1 MSTPATTPADIAAHK
16 DTIALF
22 TYRVGTNSPACHL
35 LFEQFGGID
44 QWHSI
49 ARDFADIGAA
59 TVGPNDDD
67 GIRLSI
73 GDAQTV
79 WYVRDGRFALVV
91 VLPKRTTLSKSILRM
106 SRRALRSLAA
116 EEKAVRAVQETT
128 AQVQHDTATQ
138 RAREATGW

>member
-1 MSTPATTPADIAAHK
+1 MSTPNTTPADIAAHK

-35 LFEQFGGID
+35 LFEQFGSID

-49 ARDFADIGAA
+49 ARDVADIGAA
-59 TVGPNDDD
+59 TVGPEDKD
-67 GIRLSI
+67 GVRLSI
-73 GDAQTV
+73 NDAQTV
-79 WYVRDGRFALVV
+79 WYVREGRFALVV

-116 EEKAVRAVQETT
+116 EEKVDRMGEQAT